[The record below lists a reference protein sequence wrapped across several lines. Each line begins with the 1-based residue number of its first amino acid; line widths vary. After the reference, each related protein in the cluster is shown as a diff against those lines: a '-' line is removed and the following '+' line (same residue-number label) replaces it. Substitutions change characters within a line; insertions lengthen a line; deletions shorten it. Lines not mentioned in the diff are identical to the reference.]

1 MPCRTG
7 TFAYQRTESTALH
20 EKSRLTERYKA
31 LEGRTQLLERLRSGL
46 PKRLRDD
53 LIKPRNDATH
63 AGHPLTDEQ
72 ARMAVDMAVSVVEAA
87 YPLASLLPTQ

>member
-1 MPCRTG
+1 MTTLIDNYLATANTDKLVRT
-7 TFAYQRTESTALH
+7 A
-20 EKSRLTERYKA
+20 LTERYKA